1 MRAMDGANVQVA
13 VLAGA
18 GIAAGLYFLWRGF
31 GGYRTAMR
39 ISDIATS
46 RISTLAA
53 GEIRISGVVEPAET
67 VLTSMLQSVP
77 CVYYRSTVKARNDDS
92 QRTIHDEER
101 AVGFRVRDDS
111 GDVRIFPRNATWDV
125 PPRYD
130 DRSTGSD
137 GLPAG
142 LRLRSGSPYQLANP
156 DREAL
161 IADLLTPDQPL
172 DAGSPLYGSGKND
185 RQYLEAR
192 IEPGDTVTIVG
203 RAMPFGQ
210 LSDPSEADVGG
221 VVLSAADTEVAMDI
235 AEAREAGILVG
246 DPALAWGNAA
256 IPGFGIGAP
265 VRPPVLD
272 PAAMAP
278 ALAPPEEAAR
288 VSRTFDIA
296 PEQLVVAA
304 GADMPLLVAFGQPAA
319 AAARHRD
326 TFLVGLLGVILAIGS
341 AIALAF
347 AITSGSGA

>member
-1 MRAMDGANVQVA
+1 MQVA
-13 VLAGA
+13 ALAAA
-18 GIAAGLYFLWRGF
+18 GIAAGLFFLWRGF

-67 VLTSMLQSVP
+67 TLTSMLQSVP
-77 CVYYRSTVKARNDDS
+77 CVYYRSTVKARDVDS

-111 GDVRIFPRNATWDV
+111 GDVRIFPRNAVWDV
-125 PPRYD
+125 PARFD
-130 DRSTGSD
+130 DRSTSSD
-137 GLPAG
+137 GLPPG
-142 LRLRSGSPYQLANP
+142 LRIRSGSPYQLANP

-172 DAGSPLYGSGKND
+172 DASSPLYGSGKAD
-185 RQYLEAR
+185 RQYVESR
-192 IEPGDTVTIVG
+192 IEPGDTVTVIG

-210 LSDPSEADVGG
+210 LSDPTEADVGG
-221 VVLSAADTEVAMDI
+221 GEVLSAADTEVAMDI
-235 AEAREAGILVG
+235 AEAREAGILIG

-265 VRPPVLD
+265 VRQPVLD
-272 PAAMAP
+272 PAAVTP
-278 ALAPPEEAAR
+278 ALASPEEAAR
-288 VSRTFDIA
+288 ISRTFDIA
-296 PEQLVVAA
+296 PDQLVVAA
-304 GADMPLLVAFGQPAA
+304 GADMPLLVAFGQPAV

-326 TFLVGLLGVILAIGS
+326 TFLVGLLGVVLAIGS
-341 AIALAF
+341 AIVLAF
-347 AITSGSGA
+347 AITSGGGS

>member
-1 MRAMDGANVQVA
+1 MDGANVQVA
-13 VLAGA
+13 VLAAA

-53 GEIRISGVVEPAET
+53 GEIRISGTVEPAET

-125 PPRYD
+125 PSRFD
-130 DRSTGSD
+130 DRSTSSD
-137 GLPAG
+137 GLPPG
-142 LRLRSGSPYQLANP
+142 LRIRSGSPYQLANP

-172 DAGSPLYGSGKND
+172 DAGSPLYGSGKNN
-185 RQYLEAR
+185 RQYTESR

-221 VVLSAADTEVAMDI
+221 GEVLSAADTEVAMDI

-265 VRPPVLD
+265 VSAPVLD
-272 PAAMAP
+272 PAATAA

-304 GADMPLLVAFGQPAA
+304 GADMPLLVAFGQPTA

-326 TFLVGLLGVILAIGS
+326 TFLVGLLGVILAIAS
-341 AIALAF
+341 AIVLAF
-347 AITSGSGA
+347 AITPGAGA